1 MPCSSGSKIYVHG
14 IDGRRGTRLVPVSI
28 SATSGL
34 YTSLAM
40 PSRTPP
46 FDYARASTLME
57 ERDIEALLVCSRANA
72 GYLADYTYYTAQA
85 LPFLLEDG
93 REWSMSFV
101 GLPRDPAL
109 QAFITP
115 VTGEEGIIRH
125 ADPWIM
131 DRRLWGPQWAYV
143 GEATASTAALN
154 DVAEAVMMALRD
166 RGLGE
171 GRIALELEAVPASR
185 YLRLRELLPNA
196 EFVDAAPIMW
206 ALRSVKTATEIGRL
220 RHVAEVTDAALSQA
234 YEQLD
239 GDCREIDFERRLAGA
254 LIERGVTYGWCSIAY
269 GPKGATL
276 VQPTER
282 VPAAGEIVR
291 VDLVGIYNG
300 YYSDISRVA
309 AFGRTPDA
317 HAQKAHAAILE
328 ANAVLR
334 REAGPGVRCRDLHRL
349 TCDTLEQRGFR
360 LLAPYAGH
368 GIGRDVHE
376 PPFLGADDDTL
387 LAPGMVLDIEPT
399 MRVAGVGSVN
409 IEDMVL
415 ITDDGCESLTIF
427 PRELLV
433 FGRDH

>member
-1 MPCSSGSKIYVHG
+1 M
-14 IDGRRGTRLVPVSI
+14 TL
-28 SATSGL
+28 
-34 YTSLAM
+34 
-40 PSRTPP
+40 RTPP
-46 FDYARASTLME
+46 FDYARASSLM
-57 ERDIEALLVCSRANA
+57 DDQNIEALLVCSRANV

-109 QAFITP
+109 GAFITP

-125 ADPWIM
+125 ADPWIE

-143 GEATASTAALN
+143 GDATASTVAPN
-154 DVAEAVMMALRD
+154 DVAEAAATALRD
-166 RGLGE
+166 RGLGD
-171 GRIALELEAVPASR
+171 GRIALELAAVPASR
-185 YLRLRELLPNA
+185 YLRLRELLPRA

-206 ALRSVKTATEIGRL
+206 ALRSIKSPAEIERL
-220 RHVAEVTDAALSQA
+220 RHVAEVTDAAVSQA

-239 GDCREIDFERRLAGA
+239 ATCRETDFERRLAGA

-276 VQPTER
+276 VQPTDR
-282 VPAAGEIVR
+282 LPASGEIVR
-291 VDLVGIYNG
+291 VDLVGIYEG

-309 AFGRTPDA
+309 AFGRQPDA
-317 HAQKAHAAILE
+317 QAERAHAAILE

-334 REAGPGVRCRDLHRL
+334 REAGPGVRCGDLHRL
-349 TCDTLEQRGFR
+349 TCECLERRGFR

-376 PPFLGADDDTL
+376 PPFLGAGDETR
-387 LAPGMVLDIEPT
+387 LAPGMVLDMEPT

-415 ITDDGCESLTIF
+415 ITDNGCEPLTNF
-427 PRELLV
+427 PRDLLV
-433 FGRDH
+433 FARDH

>member
-1 MPCSSGSKIYVHG
+1 M
-14 IDGRRGTRLVPVSI
+14 T
-28 SATSGL
+28 
-34 YTSLAM
+34 
-40 PSRTPP
+40 SRTPP
-46 FDYARASTLME
+46 FDYPRASTLM
-57 ERDIEALLVCSRANA
+57 DAQNIEVLLVSSRANV

-101 GLPRDPAL
+101 GLPCDPSRG
-109 QAFITP
+109 AFITP

-125 ADPWIM
+125 ADPWIE

-143 GEATASTAALN
+143 GEATVSSAVPN
-154 DVAEAVMMALRD
+154 DVAEAVATALRE
-166 RGLGE
+166 RGLGD
-171 GRIALELEAVPASR
+171 GKIALELAALPAAR

-206 ALRSVKTATEIGRL
+206 ALRAIKMPAEIERL
-220 RHVAEVTDAALSQA
+220 RHVAEVTDAAVRHA
-234 YEQLD
+234 YEHLD
-239 GDCREIDFERRLAGA
+239 ADCRETDFERRMAGA

-276 VQPTER
+276 VQPTDR
-282 VPAAGEIVR
+282 LPAVGEIVR
-291 VDLVGIYNG
+291 VDLVGMYGG

-309 AFGRTPDA
+309 AFGHTPHT

-328 ANAVLR
+328 ANMALR
-334 REAGPGVRCRDLHRL
+334 REAGPGVRCGDLHRL
-349 TCDTLEQRGFR
+349 TCETLEQRGFR

-387 LAPGMVLDIEPT
+387 LEPGMVLDFEPT

-415 ITDDGCESLTIF
+415 ITNDGCESLTKF

-433 FGRDH
+433 FGA

>member
-1 MPCSSGSKIYVHG
+1 M
-14 IDGRRGTRLVPVSI
+14 TL
-28 SATSGL
+28 
-34 YTSLAM
+34 
-40 PSRTPP
+40 RTPP
-46 FDYARASTLME
+46 FDYARASALMDE
-57 ERDIEALLVCSRANA
+57 QDIEALLVCSRANV

-101 GLPRDPAL
+101 GLPRDATL
-109 QAFITP
+109 GAFITP

-125 ADPWIM
+125 ANPWIE

-143 GEATASTAALN
+143 GEAMTTTTAPN
-154 DVAEAVMMALRD
+154 DVAEAAVAALRD
-166 RGLGE
+166 RGLGD
-171 GRIALELEAVPASR
+171 GRIALELAALPASR
-185 YLRLRELLPNA
+185 YLRLQELLPRA
-196 EFVDAAPIMW
+196 EFVDVAPIMW
-206 ALRSVKTATEIGRL
+206 ALRSIKTAAEIARL
-220 RHVAEVTDAALSQA
+220 RHVAEVTDAAVSQA

-239 GDCREIDFERRLAGA
+239 GGCREIDFERRLAGA

-282 VPAAGEIVR
+282 LPASGEIVR
-291 VDLVGIYNG
+291 VDVVGIYEG

-309 AFGRTPDA
+309 AFGQQPNA
-317 HAQKAHAAILE
+317 GAQRAHAAILE
-328 ANAVLR
+328 ANAALR
-334 REAGPGVRCRDLHRL
+334 REAGPGVRCGDLHRL
-349 TCDTLEQRGFR
+349 TCQTLEQRGFK

-387 LAPGMVLDIEPT
+387 LAPGMVLDMEPT

-415 ITDDGCESLTIF
+415 ITDNGCEPLTNF
-427 PRELLV
+427 PRDLLV
-433 FGRDH
+433 FGS

>member
-1 MPCSSGSKIYVHG
+1 M
-14 IDGRRGTRLVPVSI
+14 D
-28 SATSGL
+28 AQN
-34 YTSLAM
+34 
-40 PSRTPP
+40 
-46 FDYARASTLME
+46 
-57 ERDIEALLVCSRANA
+57 IEAVLVCSRANV

-101 GLPRDPAL
+101 GLPRDASL
-109 QAFITP
+109 GAFITP

-125 ADPWIM
+125 ADPWIE

-143 GEATASTAALN
+143 GEATASSAAPN
-154 DVAEAVMMALRD
+154 DVAESVATALRE

-171 GRIALELEAVPASR
+171 GRIALEMAAVPAAR
-185 YLRLRELLPNA
+185 YLRLRELLPKA

-206 ALRSVKTATEIGRL
+206 ALRSIKTAAELERL
-220 RHVAEVTDAALSQA
+220 RHVAEVTDAAVSQA
-234 YEQLD
+234 YEQLNA
-239 GDCREIDFERRLAGA
+239 DCRETDFERRMAGA

-276 VQPTER
+276 VQPTDR
-282 VPAAGEIVR
+282 LPAAGEIVR
-291 VDLVGIYNG
+291 VDLVGMYAG

-309 AFGRTPDA
+309 AFGRTPDS

-328 ANAVLR
+328 ANMALR
-334 REAGPGVRCRDLHRL
+334 REAGPGVRCGDLHRL
-349 TCDTLEQRGFR
+349 TCETLEQRGFR

-387 LAPGMVLDIEPT
+387 LEPGMVLDFEPA

-415 ITDDGCESLTIF
+415 ITSNGCESLTNF
-427 PRELLV
+427 PREMLV
-433 FGRDH
+433 FGA

>member
-1 MPCSSGSKIYVHG
+1 M
-14 IDGRRGTRLVPVSI
+14 T
-28 SATSGL
+28 
-34 YTSLAM
+34 
-40 PSRTPP
+40 SRTPP
-46 FDYARASTLME
+46 FDYARASALME
-57 ERDIEALLVCSRANA
+57 AQNIEAVLVCSRANV

-109 QAFITP
+109 GAFITP

-125 ADPWIM
+125 ADPWIE
-131 DRRLWGPQWAYV
+131 DRRLWGPRWAYV
-143 GEATASTAALN
+143 GEATASSVAPN
-154 DVAEAVMMALRD
+154 DVAEAVATALRD
-166 RGLGE
+166 RGLGD
-171 GRIALELEAVPASR
+171 GRIALELSAVPAAR
-185 YLRLRELLPNA
+185 FLRLRELLPHA

-206 ALRSVKTATEIGRL
+206 ALRAVKTSAEIERL
-220 RHVAEVTDAALSQA
+220 RHVAEVTDAAVRHA
-234 YEQLD
+234 YEHLD
-239 GDCREIDFERRLAGA
+239 ADCRETDFERRMAGA

-276 VQPTER
+276 VQPTDR
-282 VPAAGEIVR
+282 LPAPGEIVR
-291 VDLVGIYNG
+291 VDLVGMYDG

-309 AFGRTPDA
+309 AFARTPDA
-317 HAQKAHAAILE
+317 HAQAAHAAILE
-328 ANAVLR
+328 ANTVLQ
-334 REAGPGVRCRDLHRL
+334 REAGPGVRCGDLHRL
-349 TCDTLEQRGFR
+349 TCETLERRDFR

-387 LAPGMVLDIEPT
+387 LEPGMVLDFEPT

-415 ITDDGCESLTIF
+415 ITTDGCEPLTKF
-427 PRELLV
+427 PRDLLV
-433 FGRDH
+433 FGA

>member
-1 MPCSSGSKIYVHG
+1 M
-14 IDGRRGTRLVPVSI
+14 
-28 SATSGL
+28 
-34 YTSLAM
+34 
-40 PSRTPP
+40 SRKAPP
-46 FDYARASTLME
+46 FDYARASVLMDE
-57 ERDIEALLVCSRANA
+57 QSVEAMLVCSRANV

-109 QAFITP
+109 GAFITP

-125 ADPWIM
+125 ADPWIE

-143 GEATASTAALN
+143 GDATASTVAPN
-154 DVAEAVMMALRD
+154 DIAEATATALRD
-166 RGLGE
+166 RGLGD
-171 GRIALELEAVPASR
+171 GRIALELAAVPASR
-185 YLRLRELLPNA
+185 YLRLRELLPRA

-206 ALRSVKTATEIGRL
+206 ALRLIKTPAEIERL
-220 RHVAEVTDAALSQA
+220 RHVAEVTDAAVSQA

-239 GDCREIDFERRLAGA
+239 ATCSETDFERRLAGA

-276 VQPTER
+276 VQPTDR
-282 VPAAGEIVR
+282 LPAPGEIVR
-291 VDLVGIYNG
+291 VDLVGIYEG

-309 AFGRTPDA
+309 AFGRQPDG
-317 HAQKAHAAILE
+317 HAERAHAAILE
-328 ANAVLR
+328 ANGLLR
-334 REAGPGVRCRDLHRL
+334 REAGPGVRCGDLHRL
-349 TCDTLEQRGFR
+349 TCESLERRGFR

-376 PPFLGADDDTL
+376 PPFLGANDETR
-387 LAPGMVLDIEPT
+387 LAPGMVLDMEPT

-415 ITDDGCESLTIF
+415 ITDNGCEPLTNF
-427 PRELLV
+427 PRDLLV
-433 FGRDH
+433 FGRDQ

>member
-1 MPCSSGSKIYVHG
+1 MPPPS
-14 IDGRRGTRLVPVSI
+14 D
-28 SATSGL
+28 
-34 YTSLAM
+34 M
-40 PSRTPP
+40 PHTPP
-46 FDYARASTLME
+46 FDYPRASVLMDE
-57 ERDIEALLVCSRANA
+57 QNVEALLVCSRANV

-101 GLPRDPAL
+101 GLPRDPSL
-109 QAFITP
+109 GAFITP
-115 VTGEEGIIRH
+115 VTGEEGIIRY
-125 ADPWIM
+125 ADPWIE

-143 GEATASTAALN
+143 GESTASSVAPG
-154 DVAEAVMMALRD
+154 DVAEAAATALRD
-166 RGLGE
+166 RGLGD
-171 GRIALELEAVPASR
+171 GKIALEFAAIPAAR

-196 EFVDAAPIMW
+196 EFVDVAPIMW
-206 ALRSVKTATEIGRL
+206 ALRSIKTPTEIERL
-220 RHVAEVTDAALSQA
+220 RHVAEVTDAAVKCA
-234 YEQLD
+234 YERLD
-239 GDCREIDFERRLAGA
+239 SSCRETDFERRLAGA
-254 LIERGVTYGWCSIAY
+254 LIEGGVTYGWCSIAY

-276 VQPTER
+276 VQPTDR

-291 VDLVGIYNG
+291 VDLVGIHNG

-309 AFGRTPDA
+309 AFGRMPDA
-317 HAQKAHAAILE
+317 HAQAAHAAILE
-328 ANAVLR
+328 ANTALQ
-334 REAGPGVRCRDLHRL
+334 REAGPGVRCGDLHRL
-349 TCDTLEQRGFR
+349 TCETLEQRGFR

-387 LAPGMVLDIEPT
+387 LQPGMVLDFEPT

-415 ITDDGCESLTIF
+415 ITDDGCEALTKF

-433 FGRDH
+433 FGA

>member
-1 MPCSSGSKIYVHG
+1 M
-14 IDGRRGTRLVPVSI
+14 T
-28 SATSGL
+28 
-34 YTSLAM
+34 
-40 PSRTPP
+40 SRTPP
-46 FDYARASTLME
+46 FDYARASVLME
-57 ERDIEALLVCSRANA
+57 AQNIEVVLVCSRANV

-109 QAFITP
+109 GAFITP

-125 ADPWIM
+125 ADPWIE
-131 DRRLWGPQWAYV
+131 DRRLWGPRWAYV
-143 GEATASTAALN
+143 GEATASSAAPN
-154 DVAEAVMMALRD
+154 DVAEAVATALRD
-166 RGLGE
+166 RGLGD
-171 GRIALELEAVPASR
+171 GKIALEMAAVPAAR

-206 ALRSVKTATEIGRL
+206 ALRAIKTPTEIERL
-220 RHVAEVTDAALSQA
+220 RHLGEVTDAAVKHA

-239 GDCREIDFERRLAGA
+239 ANCRETDFERRLAGA
-254 LIERGVTYGWCSIAY
+254 LIERGVAYGWCSIAY

-276 VQPTER
+276 VQPTDR
-282 VPAAGEIVR
+282 VPSPGEIVR
-291 VDLVGIYNG
+291 VDLVGMHAG

-309 AFGRTPDA
+309 AFGRMPA
-317 HAQKAHAAILE
+317 SHAQKAHTAILE
-328 ANAVLR
+328 ANMALR
-334 REAGPGVRCRDLHRL
+334 REAGPGVRCGDLHRL
-349 TCDTLEQRGFR
+349 TCETLEHRGFR

-387 LAPGMVLDIEPT
+387 LEPGMVLDFEPT

-415 ITDDGCESLTIF
+415 ITTDGCEPLTNF

-433 FGRDH
+433 FGA